1 MKVLMVLLLG
11 VVLSGSSAARPYY
24 ASKAEMIARS
34 EVIAVVD
41 VRRVGA
47 TTVRGRHST
56 YAQAA
61 DAVVE
66 QTLKGELPPRVR
78 LYAQE
83 DFICARVDFRPGR
96 YVVFLTR
103 DGELLAGSNWYLSAR
118 PIRYGRVEW
127 YARDTESGSHPS
139 EIRMRSLPLA
149 RVLADV
155 RSHLAGPRARAWW
168 QRRTG

>member
-1 MKVLMVLLLG
+1 MKVLIALLLG
-11 VVLSGSSAARPYY
+11 VALSGSSAPRTYY
-24 ASKAEMIARS
+24 AGKAQMIERS

-47 TTVRGRHST
+47 TSVRGGRWT

-61 DAVVE
+61 DASVE
-66 QTLKGELPPRVR
+66 RTLKGTLPGQVR
-78 LYAQE
+78 IHAQE
-83 DFICARVDFRPGR
+83 DFICDRVDFRPGR
-96 YVVFLTR
+96 YLVFLKR
-103 DGELLAGSNWYLSAR
+103 DGRLLAGSNWYLSAR
-118 PIRYGRVEW
+118 PIRDGRVEW

-155 RSHLAGPRARAWW
+155 RAHLA
-168 QRRTG
+168 RT